1 VSAQSSNSRW
11 VAQRISAALFVVA
24 ALSGGLSACGSNS
37 SPGAKGPTSSVAKEA
52 GGIGT
57 APVQLTVISQTSQ
70 VEMHAKI
77 CENYRLVLEDCPSSA
92 SAYLD
97 NGKSVQLSGDH
108 LGGSI
113 GQEDYIAINA
123 SVPRIYYKVFNPTLG
138 EPYFELAKDIGFRD
152 SETFHLSQGEA
163 TAVTVTSDGIES
175 GRSASLYNFELKRA
189 SDTDY
194 KVMTLDIL
202 DG

>member
-1 VSAQSSNSRW
+1 MSAQSRNSRW
-11 VAQRISAALFVVA
+11 AAQRISAALFVVA
-24 ALSGGLSACGSNS
+24 ALSVGLSACGSNS
-37 SPGAKGPTSSVAKEA
+37 SPGAKGPTSSVAKKA
-52 GGIGT
+52 GGVGT

-70 VEMHAKI
+70 VDMHATI
-77 CENYRLVLEDCPSSA
+77 CENYRLVGEVCPSSA
-92 SAYLD
+92 SAFLN
-97 NGKSVQLSGDH
+97 NGNSVQLNGDH

-113 GQEDYIAINA
+113 GQEDYIRINA

-138 EPYFELAKDIGFRD
+138 EPYFELSKDQGFRE

-163 TAVTVTSDGIES
+163 TAVTVTTDGIQP